1 MLTVDFGRLGLFPG
15 ERLLDLGCGA
25 GRHAYEGLRRG
36 GRVLALDADGQEVAG
51 VAAML
56 DTLAAEG
63 QAGDGGRASAV
74 CGDALGLPFP
84 DASFDRV
91 IAAEVLEHVG
101 PDRSAMTELARVLR
115 PGGILAVT
123 VPRWLPERVNW
134 ALSHEYHDK
143 PGGHVRIYRRRTLV
157 ERLRRAGLRYRC
169 RHHAHALHAPY
180 WWLKCAVG
188 VGRDDH
194 RLVRAYHALLV
205 WEMTHPRSPLRVVE
219 RVLNPVLG
227 KSLVVYVEKPA

>member
-56 DTLAAEG
+56 DTLTAEG

-134 ALSHEYHDK
+134 ASPTSTTTSRAATSGSTADAHSSSGC
-143 PGGHVRIYRRRTLV
+143 GGPACATGAVITPTPSTRRTGGSS
-157 ERLRRAGLRYRC
+157 EPAAWAGTTTAWFGPTTPSSC
-169 RHHAHALHAPY
+169 
-180 WWLKCAVG
+180 G
-188 VGRDDH
+188 
-194 RLVRAYHALLV
+194 
-205 WEMTHPRSPLRVVE
+205 T
-219 RVLNPVLG
+219 
-227 KSLVVYVEKPA
+227 